1 MSYISLI
8 IAVIVISVLI
18 YFLMKSKASD
28 KRVFNPDKMNR
39 TSSQD
44 NSVTSGVNVELVKTK
59 WSEIS
64 AMQNSGAAGLKN
76 ALIEADK
83 LLDYVMI
90 QKGFSGETMG
100 ERLKSG
106 GSAFSNLNAIW
117 AAHKLRNQMAHEIEH
132 DVVATQFKQAIT
144 DLGQGIRDLGVSL

>member
-1 MSYISLI
+1 MSYISLV
-8 IAVIVISVLI
+8 IAVVVISILI

-28 KRVFNPDKMNR
+28 KRKFDPNKVGSVKPAN
-39 TSSQD
+39 
-44 NSVTSGVNVELVKTK
+44 NSNGGLNTELVKNK
-59 WSEIS
+59 WSEIG

-100 ERLKSG
+100 ERLQSG

-117 AAHKLRNQMAHEIEH
+117 AAHKLRNQMAHEIQH
-132 DVVATQFKQAIT
+132 DVVAAQFKQAIS
-144 DLGQGIRDLGVSL
+144 DLGQGIRDLGVGL

>member
-8 IAVIVISVLI
+8 IAVVVISVLI
-18 YFLMKSKASD
+18 YFLLKSKASD
-28 KRVFNPDKMNR
+28 KRKFDPTKVGAAKPEV
-39 TSSQD
+39 SS
-44 NSVTSGVNVELVKTK
+44 VGGVNTELVKNK
-59 WSEIS
+59 WSEIT

-117 AAHKLRNQMAHEIEH
+117 AAHKLRNQMAHEVQH
-132 DVVATQFKQAIT
+132 DVVASQFKQAIT
-144 DLGQGIRDLGVSL
+144 DLGQGIRDLGVGL

>member
-8 IAVIVISVLI
+8 IAVVVISVLI

-28 KRVFNPDKMNR
+28 KRTFDPNKVGGVKPSDSATGGVN
-39 TSSQD
+39 TEL
-44 NSVTSGVNVELVKTK
+44 VTSK

-100 ERLKSG
+100 DRLKSG

-117 AAHKLRNQMAHEIEH
+117 AAHKLRNQMAHEVQH
-132 DVVATQFKQAIT
+132 DVVAAQFKQAIT
-144 DLGQGIRDLGVSL
+144 DLGQGIRDLGVRL

>member
-8 IAVIVISVLI
+8 VAVVVISLLI
-18 YFLMKSKASD
+18 YFFMKSKATD
-28 KRVFNPDKMNR
+28 KRTFNPNKVNGIK
-39 TSSQD
+39 SEK
-44 NSVTSGVNVELVKTK
+44 NSTNGGVDGELVKNK
-59 WSEIS
+59 WNEIS

-106 GSAFSNLNAIW
+106 GSAFNNVNAVW
-117 AAHKLRNQMAHEIEH
+117 TAHKLRNQMAHEIQH
-132 DVVATQFKQAIT
+132 DVVAPQFKQAIA
-144 DLGQGIRDLGVSL
+144 DLGQAIRDLGVSL